1 MDENN
6 LFLKNIEEKYERF
19 LDYYTIMN
27 SDFLTMEQQSI
38 LSGFLRTHRRE
49 GVFFYGGFA
58 EAERRQVVFLP
69 DYTGVAEKVCELPPN
84 ENEKENDFA
93 NCRIL
98 TEYFE
103 QNPENCPI
111 RLLDIVIPPTE
122 HKTLGHRDYLGA
134 LMGEGI
140 KREKV
145 GDILV
150 HEKGAQIIV
159 ASELADYLAE
169 NFRQV
174 GSVSVLVKKSQI
186 SALGSTEIRTISL
199 KFTVSSPRIDNIV
212 SGVFGISRKDA
223 VSVISHGKVFVS
235 GREITKPDFA
245 LKGGE
250 KIVLRGKGKA
260 IYNGVTGTSKKGK
273 LYIDV
278 EKYV

>member
-27 SDFLTMEQQSI
+27 SDFLTMEQQSM
-38 LSGFLRTHRRE
+38 LSGFLRAHRRE
-49 GVFFYGGFA
+49 GVFFYGGYA

-69 DYTGVAEKVCELPPN
+69 DYTGVSEKISALPQLG
-84 ENEKENDFA
+84 NEKEENYA
-93 NCRIL
+93 VCRVL
-98 TEYFE
+98 TKYFE
-103 QNPENCPI
+103 ENPESSPI
-111 RLLDIVIPPTE
+111 CLLDVVIPPAE

-186 SALGSTEIRTISL
+186 SALNSTEIRTISL

-223 VSVISHGKVFVS
+223 VSAISHGKVFVS
-235 GREITKPDFA
+235 GREISKPDFA

-278 EKYV
+278 EKYI

>member
-27 SDFLTMEQQSI
+27 SDFLTMEQQSM
-38 LSGFLRTHRRE
+38 LSGFLRAHRRE
-49 GVFFYGGFA
+49 GVFFYGGYA
-58 EAERRQVVFLP
+58 EAERRQVIFLP
-69 DYTGVAEKVCELPPN
+69 DYTGVSEKISALPQLG
-84 ENEKENDFA
+84 NEKEENYA
-93 NCRIL
+93 VCRVL
-98 TEYFE
+98 TKYFE
-103 QNPENCPI
+103 ENPESSPI
-111 RLLDIVIPPTE
+111 CLLDVVIPPAE

-174 GSVSVLVKKSQI
+174 GSVSVFVKKSQI
-186 SALGSTEIRTISL
+186 SALNSTEIRTISL

-223 VSVISHGKVFVS
+223 VSAISHGKVFVS
-235 GREITKPDFA
+235 GREISKPDFA

-273 LYIDV
+273 LYVDV
-278 EKYV
+278 EKYI

>member
-27 SDFLTMEQQSI
+27 SDFLTMEQQSM

-69 DYTGVAEKVCELPPN
+69 DYTGVAEKVCELPLN

-93 NCRIL
+93 DCRIL

-278 EKYV
+278 EKYI

>member
-27 SDFLTMEQQSI
+27 SDFLTMEQQSM
-38 LSGFLRTHRRE
+38 LSGFLRAHRRK
-49 GVFFYGGFA
+49 GVFFYGGYA

-69 DYTGVAEKVCELPPN
+69 DYTGVSEKISALPQLG
-84 ENEKENDFA
+84 NEKEENYA
-93 NCRIL
+93 VCRVL
-98 TEYFE
+98 TKYFE
-103 QNPENCPI
+103 ENPESSPFC
-111 RLLDIVIPPTE
+111 LLDVVIPPAE

-174 GSVSVLVKKSQI
+174 GSVSVFVKKSQI
-186 SALGSTEIRTISL
+186 SALNSTEIRTISL

-223 VSVISHGKVFVS
+223 VSAISHGKVFVS
-235 GREITKPDFA
+235 GREISKPDFA

-273 LYIDV
+273 LYVDV
-278 EKYV
+278 EKYI

>member
-27 SDFLTMEQQSI
+27 SDFLTMEQQSM

-84 ENEKENDFA
+84 ENEKENNFA

-186 SALGSTEIRTISL
+186 SALNSTEIRTISL

>member
-27 SDFLTMEQQSI
+27 SDFLTMEQQSM
-38 LSGFLRTHRRE
+38 LSGFLRAHRRE
-49 GVFFYGGFA
+49 GVFFYGGYA

-69 DYTGVAEKVCELPPN
+69 DYTGVSEKISALPQLG
-84 ENEKENDFA
+84 NEKEENYA
-93 NCRIL
+93 VCRVL
-98 TEYFE
+98 TKYFE
-103 QNPENCPI
+103 ENPESSPI
-111 RLLDIVIPPTE
+111 CLLDVVIPPAD

-186 SALGSTEIRTISL
+186 SALNSTEIRTISL

-223 VSVISHGKVFVS
+223 VSAISHGKVFVS
-235 GREITKPDFA
+235 GREISKPDFA

-278 EKYV
+278 EKYI

>member
-27 SDFLTMEQQSI
+27 SDFLTMEQQSM
-38 LSGFLRTHRRE
+38 LAGFMRTHRRE

-69 DYTGVAEKVCELPPN
+69 DYTGVTEKITELPAID
-84 ENEKENDFA
+84 NEKEKNHAD
-93 NCRIL
+93 CRIL

-103 QNPENCPI
+103 ENSENCPI
-111 RLLDIVIPPTE
+111 CLLDIVIPPAE

-159 ASELADYLAE
+159 AEELADYLAE

-174 GSVSVLVKKSQI
+174 GAVSVLVKKTPI
-186 SALGSTEIRTISL
+186 SALNSAEIRTINL

-223 VSVISHGKVFVS
+223 VNAISHGKVFVS
-235 GREITKPDFA
+235 GREISKPDFA

-273 LYIDV
+273 VYIDV
-278 EKYV
+278 EKYI

>member
-1 MDENN
+1 MDESN

-27 SDFLTMEQQSI
+27 SDFLTMEQQSM

-69 DYTGVAEKVCELPPN
+69 DYTGVAEKVCELPLN

-93 NCRIL
+93 DCRIL

-111 RLLDIVIPPTE
+111 RLLDVVIPPAE
-122 HKTLGHRDYLGA
+122 QKTLGHRDYLGA

-174 GSVSVLVKKSQI
+174 GSVNVLVKKSQI

-278 EKYV
+278 EKYI

>member
-27 SDFLTMEQQSI
+27 SDFLTMEQQSM
-38 LSGFLRTHRRE
+38 LSGFLRAHRNE
-49 GVFFYGGFA
+49 GVSFYGGYA

-69 DYTGVAEKVCELPPN
+69 DYTGVFEKISSLPAG
-84 ENEKENDFA
+84 ESEKDRNYED
-93 NCRIL
+93 CRVL

-103 QNPENCPI
+103 ENPESCPLC
-111 RLLDIVIPPTE
+111 LLDVVIPPAE

-140 KREKV
+140 KREKI

-150 HEKGAQIIV
+150 FEKGAQIVV
-159 ASELADYLAE
+159 AAELAGYLAE

-174 GSVSVLVKKSQI
+174 GSVSVIVKETPI
-186 SALGSTEIRTISL
+186 SALNSTEIRTFNL
-199 KFTVSSPRIDNIV
+199 KFTVSSTRIDNIV

-223 VSVISHGKVFVS
+223 VSAISHGKVFVS
-235 GREITKPDFA
+235 GREISKPDFT

-273 LYIDV
+273 VYIDV
-278 EKYV
+278 EKYI

>member
-27 SDFLTMEQQSI
+27 SDFLTMEQQSM
-38 LSGFLRTHRRE
+38 LSGFLRAHRRE
-49 GVFFYGGFA
+49 GVFFYGGYA

-69 DYTGVAEKVCELPPN
+69 DYTGVSEKISALPQLG
-84 ENEKENDFA
+84 NEKEENYAF
-93 NCRIL
+93 CRVL
-98 TEYFE
+98 TKYFE
-103 QNPENCPI
+103 ENPESSPI
-111 RLLDIVIPPTE
+111 CLLDVVIPPAE

-174 GSVSVLVKKSQI
+174 GSVSVFVKKSQI
-186 SALGSTEIRTISL
+186 SALNSTEIRTISL

-273 LYIDV
+273 LYVDV
-278 EKYV
+278 EKYI

>member
-27 SDFLTMEQQSI
+27 SDFLTMEQQSM

>member
-27 SDFLTMEQQSI
+27 SDFLTMEQQSM
-38 LSGFLRTHRRE
+38 LSGFLRAHRRE
-49 GVFFYGGFA
+49 GVFFYGGYA
-58 EAERRQVVFLP
+58 EAERRQVIFLP
-69 DYTGVAEKVCELPPN
+69 DYTGVSEKISALPQLG
-84 ENEKENDFA
+84 NEKEENYA
-93 NCRIL
+93 VCRVL
-98 TEYFE
+98 TKYFE
-103 QNPENCPI
+103 ENPESSPI
-111 RLLDIVIPPTE
+111 CLLDVVIPPAE

-174 GSVSVLVKKSQI
+174 GSASVLAKKAPI
-186 SALGSTEIRTISL
+186 SALNSTEIRTISL

-223 VSVISHGKVFVS
+223 VSAISHGKVFVS
-235 GREITKPDFA
+235 GREISKPDFA

-273 LYIDV
+273 VYINV
-278 EKYV
+278 EKYI

>member
-27 SDFLTMEQQSI
+27 SDFLTMEQQSM
-38 LSGFLRTHRRE
+38 LSGFLRAHRRE
-49 GVFFYGGFA
+49 GVFFYGGYA
-58 EAERRQVVFLP
+58 EAERRQVIFLP
-69 DYTGVAEKVCELPPN
+69 DYTGVSEKISALPQLG
-84 ENEKENDFA
+84 NEKEENYA
-93 NCRIL
+93 VCRVL
-98 TEYFE
+98 TKYFE
-103 QNPENCPI
+103 ENPESSPI
-111 RLLDIVIPPTE
+111 CLLDVVIPPAE

-174 GSVSVLVKKSQI
+174 GSASVFVKKSQI
-186 SALGSTEIRTISL
+186 SALNSTEIRTISL

-223 VSVISHGKVFVS
+223 VSAISHGKVFVS
-235 GREITKPDFA
+235 GREISKPDFA

-273 LYIDV
+273 VYINV
-278 EKYV
+278 EKYI

>member
-27 SDFLTMEQQSI
+27 SDFLTMEQQSM
-38 LSGFLRTHRRE
+38 LSGFLRAHRHE
-49 GVFFYGGFA
+49 GVFFYGGYA

-69 DYTGVAEKVCELPPN
+69 DYTGVSEKISALPQLG
-84 ENEKENDFA
+84 NEKEENYA
-93 NCRIL
+93 VCRVL
-98 TEYFE
+98 TKYFE
-103 QNPENCPI
+103 ENPESSPFC
-111 RLLDIVIPPTE
+111 LLDVVIPPAE

-174 GSVSVLVKKSQI
+174 GSVSVFVKKSQI
-186 SALGSTEIRTISL
+186 SALNSTEIRTISL

-273 LYIDV
+273 VYINV
-278 EKYV
+278 EKYI

>member
-98 TEYFE
+98 MEYFD

-111 RLLDIVIPPTE
+111 CLLDVVIPPAE

-159 ASELADYLAE
+159 AAELADYLAE

-174 GSVSVLVKKSQI
+174 GSVSVLVKKVSI
-186 SALGSTEIRTISL
+186 SALNCAEIRTISL
-199 KFTVSSPRIDNIV
+199 KFTVSSPRIDIIV
-212 SGVFGISRKDA
+212 SSVFGISRKDA

-235 GREITKPDFA
+235 GREINKPDFA

-278 EKYV
+278 EKYI

>member
-27 SDFLTMEQQSI
+27 SDFLTMEQQSM

-84 ENEKENDFA
+84 ESEKENDFA

-111 RLLDIVIPPTE
+111 RLLDVVIPPAE
-122 HKTLGHRDYLGA
+122 HKALGHRDYLGA

-174 GSVSVLVKKSQI
+174 GSVNVLVKKSQI

-278 EKYV
+278 EKYI

>member
-1 MDENN
+1 MDESN

-27 SDFLTMEQQSI
+27 SDFLTMEQQSM

-111 RLLDIVIPPTE
+111 RLLDVVIPPAE

-235 GREITKPDFA
+235 GREINKPDFA

-278 EKYV
+278 EKYI

>member
-27 SDFLTMEQQSI
+27 SDFLTMEQQSM
-38 LSGFLRTHRRE
+38 LSGFLRAHRRE
-49 GVFFYGGFA
+49 GVFFYGGYA

-69 DYTGVAEKVCELPPN
+69 DYTGVSEKISALPQLG
-84 ENEKENDFA
+84 NEKEENYA
-93 NCRIL
+93 VCRVL
-98 TEYFE
+98 TKYFE
-103 QNPENCPI
+103 ENPESSPI
-111 RLLDIVIPPTE
+111 CLLDVVIPPAE

-174 GSVSVLVKKSQI
+174 GSVSVFVKKSQI
-186 SALGSTEIRTISL
+186 SALNSTEIRTISL

-223 VSVISHGKVFVS
+223 VSAISHGKVFVS
-235 GREITKPDFA
+235 GREISKPDFA

-273 LYIDV
+273 LYVDV
-278 EKYV
+278 EKYI

>member
-27 SDFLTMEQQSI
+27 SDFLTMEQQSM

-111 RLLDIVIPPTE
+111 RLLDVVIPPAE

-134 LMGEGI
+134 LVGEGI

-174 GSVSVLVKKSQI
+174 GSVNVLVKKSQI
-186 SALGSTEIRTISL
+186 SALNSTGIRTISL
-199 KFTVSSPRIDNIV
+199 KFTVSSPRIDTIV

-235 GREITKPDFA
+235 GREINKPDFA

-278 EKYV
+278 EKYI

>member
-27 SDFLTMEQQSI
+27 SDFLTMEQQSM
-38 LSGFLRTHRRE
+38 LSGFLRAHRRE
-49 GVFFYGGFA
+49 GVFFYGGYA
-58 EAERRQVVFLP
+58 EAERRQVIFLP
-69 DYTGVAEKVCELPPN
+69 DYTGVSEKISALPQLG
-84 ENEKENDFA
+84 NEKEENYA
-93 NCRIL
+93 VCRVL
-98 TEYFE
+98 TKYFE
-103 QNPENCPI
+103 ENPESSPFC
-111 RLLDIVIPPTE
+111 LLDVVIPPAE

-174 GSVSVLVKKSQI
+174 GSASVLAKKSQI
-186 SALGSTEIRTISL
+186 SALNSTEIRTISL

-223 VSVISHGKVFVS
+223 VSAISHGKVFVS
-235 GREITKPDFA
+235 GREISKPDFA

-273 LYIDV
+273 VYINV
-278 EKYV
+278 EKYI

>member
-6 LFLKNIEEKYERF
+6 LFLKNIEEKYECF

-27 SDFLTMEQQSI
+27 SDFLTMEQQSM
-38 LSGFLRTHRRE
+38 LSGFLRAHRRE
-49 GVFFYGGFA
+49 GVFFYGGYA
-58 EAERRQVVFLP
+58 EAERRQVIFLP
-69 DYTGVAEKVCELPPN
+69 DYTGVSEKISALPQLG
-84 ENEKENDFA
+84 NEKEENYA
-93 NCRIL
+93 VCRVL
-98 TEYFE
+98 TKYFE
-103 QNPENCPI
+103 ENPESSPI
-111 RLLDIVIPPTE
+111 CLLDVVIPPAE

-174 GSVSVLVKKSQI
+174 GSVSVFVKKSQI
-186 SALGSTEIRTISL
+186 SALNSTEIRTISL

-235 GREITKPDFA
+235 GREISKPDFA

-273 LYIDV
+273 VYINV
-278 EKYV
+278 EKYI

>member
-27 SDFLTMEQQSI
+27 SDFLTMEQQSM

-58 EAERRQVVFLP
+58 EAEQRQVVFLP

>member
-27 SDFLTMEQQSI
+27 SDFLTMEQQSM
-38 LSGFLRTHRRE
+38 LSGFLRAHRRE
-49 GVFFYGGFA
+49 GVFFYGGYA
-58 EAERRQVVFLP
+58 EAERRQVIFLP
-69 DYTGVAEKVCELPPN
+69 DYTGVSEKISALPQLG
-84 ENEKENDFA
+84 NEKEENYA
-93 NCRIL
+93 VCRVL
-98 TEYFE
+98 TKYFE
-103 QNPENCPI
+103 ENPESSPI
-111 RLLDIVIPPTE
+111 CLLDVVIPPAE

-174 GSVSVLVKKSQI
+174 GSASVLAKKSQI
-186 SALGSTEIRTISL
+186 SALNSTEIRTISL

-223 VSVISHGKVFVS
+223 VSAISHGKVFVS
-235 GREITKPDFA
+235 GREISKPDFA

-273 LYIDV
+273 VYINV
-278 EKYV
+278 EKYI

>member
-27 SDFLTMEQQSI
+27 SDFLTMEQQSM
-38 LSGFLRTHRRE
+38 LSGFLRAHRRE
-49 GVFFYGGFA
+49 GVFFYGGYA

-69 DYTGVAEKVCELPPN
+69 DYTGVSEKISALPQLG
-84 ENEKENDFA
+84 NEKEENYA
-93 NCRIL
+93 VCRVL
-98 TEYFE
+98 TKYFE
-103 QNPENCPI
+103 ENPESSPFC
-111 RLLDIVIPPTE
+111 LLDVVIPPAE

-174 GSVSVLVKKSQI
+174 GSVSVFVKKSQI
-186 SALGSTEIRTISL
+186 SALNSTEIRTISL

-223 VSVISHGKVFVS
+223 VSAISHGKVFVS
-235 GREITKPDFA
+235 GREISKPDFA

-273 LYIDV
+273 LYVDV
-278 EKYV
+278 EKYI